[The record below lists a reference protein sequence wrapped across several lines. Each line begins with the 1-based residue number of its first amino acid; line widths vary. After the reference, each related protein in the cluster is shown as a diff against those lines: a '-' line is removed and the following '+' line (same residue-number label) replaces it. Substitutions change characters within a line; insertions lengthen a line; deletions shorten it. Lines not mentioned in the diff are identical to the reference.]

1 MKNPPTTVKEV
12 RVSKGFDDIYRA
24 ETSRGRKSQKTPER
38 IQAERLEREI
48 LRILSEPNCS
58 RNRFIATLQRYELS
72 KARFDEYLKKF
83 DLWDRRVL

>member
-1 MKNPPTTVKEV
+1 MYFTHKIVSGV
-12 RVSKGFDDIYRA
+12 GVSKDFDDIYRA
-24 ETSRGRKSQKTPER
+24 EISRGRKYQKTPER

-48 LRILSEPNCS
+48 FKILSDPNCS

-72 KARFDEYLKKF
+72 KARFEEYLKKF